1 MKTTKMLLVGLV
13 AATVA
18 LGGCT
23 TKTVSQ
29 AQYSGFLSSYEGLS
43 STKTASG
50 THVMRWV
57 DPAFNVANYD
67 KVVFQPVRFYPEPI
81 PNERISQ
88 QTLEDL
94 LSYTNNKLSA
104 ALSSRLKLVN
114 ASTGPNTLIFRAA
127 ITGVSASTEGLK
139 PYEVIPVA
147 IVLAGAM
154 AASGQRD
161 QNTELY
167 LEAELVDAATGKT
180 VMRVVRKGM
189 GKTLSNDKQ
198 KVTADDL
205 KSVVD
210 NLTKDVLTFK

>member
-1 MKTTKMLLVGLV
+1 MKKSNLLLSGLL
-13 AATVA
+13 AATIV

-43 STKTASG
+43 SSKTASG
-50 THVMRWV
+50 THVLRWV
-57 DPAFNVANYD
+57 DPTFNVANYD
-67 KVVFQPVRFYPEPI
+67 NILYQPVRFHPAPV

-88 QTLEDL
+88 QTLDEL
-94 LSYTNNKLSA
+94 LAYTNSRLSA
-104 ALSSRLKLVN
+104 ALFSRLKQTN
-114 ASTGPNTLIFRAA
+114 SNTMPRTLAFRAA
-127 ITGVSASTEGLK
+127 ITGVNTDTEGLK

-147 IVLAGAM
+147 LVLAGAM

-167 LEAELVDAATGKT
+167 LEGELIDTATGKS
-180 VMRVVRKGM
+180 VMRVVRKGL
-189 GKTLSNDKQ
+189 GKTLSNDQQ

-205 KSVVD
+205 KSVID
-210 NLTKDVLTFK
+210 NLTKDVLTFQ